1 MRQPNENVIKHN
13 YNIQRYNG
21 ESYYF
26 ETCNQFDKLE
36 TYCWTKSYLG
46 LKKGVPGAT
55 LYYPCIPNWGGKAW
69 HAIDAEYVNPVT
81 HPNSCGS
88 LCQGQHGHE
97 IEGNQFDGR

>member
-1 MRQPNENVIKHN
+1 MWQPNENVIKHN

-46 LKKGVPGAT
+46 PKGASGAT

-88 LCQGQHGHE
+88 PCQK
-97 IEGNQFDGR
+97 DSMVMK

>member
-36 TYCWTKSYLG
+36 TYCWTKAFQN
-46 LKKGVPGAT
+46 GAGGD
-55 LYYPCIPNWGGKAW
+55 YARCIPNGGGNAW
-69 HAIDAEYVNPVT
+69 PDVISAEYVNPVT
-81 HPNSCGS
+81 HPNSCGTP
-88 LCQGQHGHE
+88 CQGQHIH
-97 IEGNQFDGR
+97 

>member
-36 TYCWTKSYLG
+36 SYCWTKSYLG
-46 LKKGVPGAT
+46 PNGAWGGLFITHVFQTGEVKRGVP
-55 LYYPCIPNWGGKAW
+55 LMPNTS
-69 HAIDAEYVNPVT
+69 I
-81 HPNSCGS
+81 
-88 LCQGQHGHE
+88 Q
-97 IEGNQFDGR
+97 